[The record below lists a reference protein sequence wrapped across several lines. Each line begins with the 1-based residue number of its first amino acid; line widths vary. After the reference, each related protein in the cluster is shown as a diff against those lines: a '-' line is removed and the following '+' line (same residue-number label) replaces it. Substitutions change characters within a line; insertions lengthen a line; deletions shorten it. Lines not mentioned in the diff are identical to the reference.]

1 MGALGAP
8 VGELS
13 GAKEPIFEPS
23 AGVVIELLVGRLER
37 GQRDGDLL
45 DGNAEIRQHLLPSLS
60 RRVRHLQP
68 AYCPGPLGG
77 VPPLNRVRKC
87 TTSLRAPVACGRP
100 SAWAASSEIP
110 MFRRTVL
117 ADPQGAAFSASQ
129 VQRAG

>member
-13 GAKEPIFEPS
+13 GAKEPIFEHS

-60 RRVRHLQP
+60 RCVRHLQP

-77 VPPLNRVRKC
+77 VPPMNRVRKC
-87 TTSLRAPVACGRP
+87 TNSLRALLAWGWP
-100 SAWAASSEIP
+100 SAWGESREIS
-110 MFRRTVL
+110 M
-117 ADPQGAAFSASQ
+117 
-129 VQRAG
+129 